1 MFESHYLKPFIVSL
15 GITIIPISG
24 MGLSL
29 RGMAG
34 TGPAHD
40 AAEISFNLPDDGE
53 SDTGVAAVE
62 ELPTS
67 VEKPTEKLQDVTPE
81 GAAPKV
87 NP

>member
-15 GITIIPISG
+15 GITTMLISG

-34 TGPAHD
+34 TGAAHD

-53 SDTGVAAVE
+53 SDT
-62 ELPTS
+62 
-67 VEKPTEKLQDVTPE
+67 
-81 GAAPKV
+81 
-87 NP
+87 